1 MVGSLVDEELV
12 LDVVEV
18 LAGAGAQFVSGREV
32 EAGGNEKIRYVCGV
46 NVSGPGRVV
55 AGGSGYLKGDGVVG
69 LGPDGEKS
77 CAGQA
82 RFSCAEVV
90 YGEGSLSEGEN
101 GGEAKAGV
109 GVVGVAQGED
119 GIG

>member
-1 MVGSLVDEELV
+1 LDEELV

-18 LAGAGAQFVSGREV
+18 LAGAGAEFVGGREV
-32 EAGGNEKIRYVCGV
+32 DAGGNEKIRNVCCV

-55 AGGSGYLKGDGVVG
+55 AGGPGYLKGDGVIG
-69 LGPDGEKS
+69 LGPDREKS

-82 RFSCAEVV
+82 RFGGAEVV
-90 YGEGSLSEGEN
+90 YGEGSLGEGED

-109 GVVGVAQGED
+109 GVVGVAQSED
-119 GIG
+119 GVG